1 MKEYLFRDVKPY
13 ALEVVDSN
21 GSYLI
26 NKSGDKYLDLLAGWC
41 VGNSGWKNA
50 KILNHIKKFNGPT
63 YVMMDFQYARWEVL
77 AKKFVNLMPTDNY
90 VCFKATGGTEAVE
103 IAMKIARAHTKRKK
117 FIAFKE
123 AYHGQSLAALSL
135 VKISE
140 HEKHFGKLF
149 EDFLQ
154 VTTTDWDKTTKEVVE
169 LISKGDI
176 AAFISE
182 PIILNLGVV
191 IPPKSFFDE
200 ISKACKK
207 NRTLLIMD
215 EVASGFGRTGK
226 MFGFEHFDIIPDI
239 VTIAKGTS
247 GGYGGIGATI
257 AKDEIAKSMHFE
269 FSNYSTYG
277 WHPLSVEAAIANIDY
292 IQQNNLIE
300 KSKKSGKYLMDKL
313 SSFSSP
319 EGKGLC
325 IGVPCKN
332 KNIVMDC
339 FSDKLIVGYYFDR
352 ILICPSLEISEN
364 EIDGA
369 ISIIKRHFK

>member
-1 MKEYLFRDVKPY
+1 MKEYLFRDVGPY
-13 ALEVVDSN
+13 ALEVVDSK
-21 GSYLI
+21 GVYLI
-26 NKSGDKYLDLLAGWC
+26 DKSGDKYLDLLAGWC
-41 VGNSGWKNA
+41 VGNSGWKNTE
-50 KILNHIKKFNGPT
+50 ILNQLKKFNGPT

-77 AKKFVNLMPTDNY
+77 AKKLVKLMPNDKY
-90 VCFKATGGTEAVE
+90 VCFKATGGTESVE

-149 EDFLQ
+149 EDYLQ
-154 VTTTDWDKTTKEVVE
+154 VNTNDWDKTTKEVVE
-169 LISKGDI
+169 LISNGDI

-182 PIILNLGVV
+182 PIILNLGVI

-200 ISKACKK
+200 VTKACKK
-207 NRTLLIMD
+207 NGTLLIMD

-226 MFGFEHFDIIPDI
+226 MFGFEHFDIVPDI

-257 AKDEIAKSMHFE
+257 VKDEIAESMRFE

-292 IQQNNLIE
+292 IQENNLIKKSE
-300 KSKKSGKYLMDKL
+300 KSGEYFMKKL
-313 SSFSSP
+313 SEFSKP

-325 IGVPCKN
+325 IGIPCKN
-332 KNIVMDC
+332 KNITSDC
-339 FSDKLIVGYYFDR
+339 FSDKVIIGYYFDR
-352 ILICPSLEISEN
+352 ILICPSLEISEK

-369 ISIIKRHFK
+369 ISIIKKHFK

>member
-13 ALEVVDSN
+13 SIEVIDSK

-26 NKSGDKYLDLLAGWC
+26 DKSGEKYLDLLAGWC
-41 VGNSGWKNA
+41 VGNSGWKNK
-50 KILNHIKKFNGPT
+50 KILNQLKKFKGPT
-63 YVMMDFQYARWEVL
+63 YVMMDFQYKRWEIL
-77 AKKFVNLMPTDNY
+77 AEKLVNLMPNDNY
-90 VCFKATGGTEAVE
+90 TCFKATGGTEAVE

-135 VKISE
+135 VKIPA

-154 VTTTDWDKTTKEVVE
+154 VETNDWDKTTKETVE

-176 AAFISE
+176 SAFICE

-200 ISKACKK
+200 VAKACKE
-207 NRTLLIMD
+207 NNTLLIMD

-226 MFGFEHFDIIPDI
+226 MFGFEHFGIIPDI
-239 VTIAKGTS
+239 ITIAKGTS

-257 AKDEIAKSMHFE
+257 AKSEIAESMRFE

-277 WHPLSVEAAIANIDY
+277 WHPFSVETAIANIDY
-292 IQQNNLIE
+292 IQKNNLITKSE
-300 KSKKSGKYLMDKL
+300 KIGNYFMKKL
-313 SSFSSP
+313 SEFSNP

-325 IGVPCKN
+325 IGIPCKN
-332 KNIVMDC
+332 KNITTDC
-339 FSDKLIVGYYFDR
+339 FNDKLILGCYFNR
-352 ILICPSLEISEN
+352 ILICPSLEISKK
-364 EIDGA
+364 EIDKA
-369 ISIIKRHFK
+369 ISIIKKHFE